1 MSDAM
6 SAPRTHC
13 EAMVSYD
20 DLAAG
25 SDIHIVVHLSG
36 AILIQPRPECEEEFD
51 TLVAHLYEVEDRN
64 FAIFPKVG
72 PERLY
77 VSAEVMRLN

>member
-1 MSDAM
+1 VTCVA
-6 SAPRTHC
+6 SAASTYC

-25 SDIHIVVHLSG
+25 SDIHIVVHVSG

-51 TLVAHLYEVEDRN
+51 TLVAHLYEVEDRG

-77 VSAEVMRLN
+77 VSAEIMRLN

>member
-1 MSDAM
+1 MTCVA
-6 SAPRTHC
+6 SAASTYC

-51 TLVAHLYEVEDRN
+51 TLVAHLYEVEDRD

>member
-1 MSDAM
+1 
-6 SAPRTHC
+6 
-13 EAMVSYD
+13 MVSFD

-25 SDIHIVVHLSG
+25 SDIHIVVPLTG
-36 AILIQPRPECEEEFD
+36 AILIQPRPDCEEEFD
-51 TLVAHLYEVEDRN
+51 TLVAHLYEVEDRG

-77 VSAEVMRLN
+77 VSAEIMRLN

>member
-1 MSDAM
+1 MTCVA
-6 SAPRTHC
+6 SAATTYC

-25 SDIHIVVHLSG
+25 SDIHIVVHVSG

-51 TLVAHLYEVEDRN
+51 TLVAHLYEVEDRG

-77 VSAEVMRLN
+77 VSAEIMRLN

>member
-1 MSDAM
+1 VTYVA
-6 SAPRTHC
+6 SAASTYC

-25 SDIHIVVHLSG
+25 SDIHIVVHVSG

-51 TLVAHLYEVEDRN
+51 TLVAHLYEVEDRG

-72 PERLY
+72 AERLY
-77 VSAEVMRLN
+77 VSAEIMRLN

>member
-1 MSDAM
+1 MTCVA
-6 SAPRTHC
+6 SAASTYC

-51 TLVAHLYEVEDRN
+51 TLVAHLYEVEDRG

-72 PERLY
+72 PERIY
-77 VSAEVMRLN
+77 VSAEIMRLN

>member
-1 MSDAM
+1 MTCVA
-6 SAPRTHC
+6 SAASTYC

-25 SDIHIVVHLSG
+25 SDIHIVVHVSG

-51 TLVAHLYEVEDRN
+51 TLVAHLYEVEDRG

-77 VSAEVMRLN
+77 VSAEIMRLN

>member
-1 MSDAM
+1 MTCASKAA
-6 SAPRTHC
+6 STYC

-25 SDIHIVVHLSG
+25 SDIHIVVHVSG

-51 TLVAHLYEVEDRN
+51 TLVAHLYEVEDRG

>member
-1 MSDAM
+1 MTCVA
-6 SAPRTHC
+6 SAASTYC

-51 TLVAHLYEVEDRN
+51 TLVAHLYEVEDRG

-77 VSAEVMRLN
+77 VSAEIMRLN